1 MEEDEYTTEYSI
13 TDIIGRLPDTLQAEL
28 QTFIRKFSLEPL
40 DAVDDAIG
48 GWGQIIQLMIL
59 SEYSILQFGVL
70 LTVLH
75 EQDLVLATD
84 SKESLGKIADVFR
97 LLAGHIDLLTAPAAR
112 H

>member
-48 GWGQIIQLMIL
+48 SWGQVIQLMIL

-70 LTVLH
+70 LAVLQ
-75 EQDLVLATD
+75 EQDLVLAAD
-84 SKESLGKIADVFR
+84 SKESLSNIAEVLR
-97 LLAGHIDLLTAPAAR
+97 LLAGHIDLLIAPTTR